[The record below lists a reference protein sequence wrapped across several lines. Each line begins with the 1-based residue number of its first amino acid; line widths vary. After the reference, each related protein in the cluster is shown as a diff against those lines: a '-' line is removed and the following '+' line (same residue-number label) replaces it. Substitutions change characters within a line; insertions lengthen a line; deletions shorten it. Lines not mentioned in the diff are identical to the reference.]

1 MCVCVLGRR
10 RNRLGWSECVVWVG
24 CSGRRNSGGF
34 YGLWCII
41 FSSSSRSVRRGE
53 SGCVVRLSSNS
64 LFAVELDS
72 MEMSSDMVS
81 TRVVVLWELV
91 GGSLVACWRLEIV
104 WLIFGLFGA

>member
-1 MCVCVLGRR
+1 MSVWPHGLLLLCLLLC
-10 RNRLGWSECVVWVG
+10 SVVYRV
-24 CSGRRNSGGF
+24 
-34 YGLWCII
+34 I